1 MDRQG
6 VTARDPADGAPLEI
20 RLAITM
26 PPNLWNARLARR
38 PSGRRPDG
46 GRQGIDRSR
55 LAEH

>member
-6 VTARDPADGAPLEI
+6 VTARDPADRAHIEI

-26 PPNLWNARLARR
+26 PPNLLNARLARR
-38 PSGRRPDG
+38 SSEHGPDG

-55 LAEH
+55 LAER